1 MRMEGQRTMIAISTT
16 ELRKNLRKYLDIA
29 TKERVVV
36 RFGKTETVEIVPGKN
51 IEVNDEYFSNPQ
63 LLEAIERGR
72 ADAKAGR
79 FREVKDIKQLWEG
92 IR

>member
-1 MRMEGQRTMIAISTT
+1 MIAISTT

-36 RFGKTETVEIVPGKN
+36 RFGKTGTVEIVPGKN

-63 LLEAIERGR
+63 L
-72 ADAKAGR
+72 
-79 FREVKDIKQLWEG
+79 
-92 IR
+92 IRKNVRDTGSYRQVWMKR